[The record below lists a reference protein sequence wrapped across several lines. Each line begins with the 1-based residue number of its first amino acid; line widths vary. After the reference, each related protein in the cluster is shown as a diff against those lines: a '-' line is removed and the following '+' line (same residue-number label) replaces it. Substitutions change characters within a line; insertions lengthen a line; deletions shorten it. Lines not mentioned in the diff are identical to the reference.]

1 MEKTSPPL
9 FYRWPVEQI
18 KREAAGTE
26 ECRQMDAIIERII
39 ETEPLPHRRLRFRLQ
54 CSSSYL

>member
-1 MEKTSPPL
+1 MEKTSLSL
-9 FYRWPVEQI
+9 FSRWPVEQI

-26 ECRQMDAIIERII
+26 ECRQMDARII

-54 CSSSYL
+54 CSSSSL